1 MRHLLS
7 REPIPCWDVIRLGG
21 SSCDRVDASDWH
33 RCLAPWSFPS
43 RSRAAQRSK
52 NPSLDDEQGSYVWPP
67 EPSVGRRDVHWPW
80 GCRERSLATAAE
92 ESSGFSGSSS
102 VVASNPSPAK
112 VMTSPA
118 CVAITAI
125 NCQVGVEQARQL
137 FTGWAA
143 LRQPV
148 GQRREPGDVGNR
160 TAAGEALHPWSIKRF
175 LPLSGLCRR
184 CHRPGRR
191 SRTVR
196 LTCALMCGM
205 SFISRS
211 RSALVRTSSRIG
223 DVAVTVARRA

>member
-1 MRHLLS
+1 LRSMRHLLS

-137 FTGWAA
+137 FT
-143 LRQPV
+143 
-148 GQRREPGDVGNR
+148 
-160 TAAGEALHPWSIKRF
+160 AGP
-175 LPLSGLCRR
+175 R
-184 CHRPGRR
+184 C
-191 SRTVR
+191 
-196 LTCALMCGM
+196 A
-205 SFISRS
+205 S
-211 RSALVRTSSRIG
+211 RSASGVTPEMSATGRPLGKRCIRGALSGSCPSRVSAGGVTGLVGGRG
-223 DVAVTVARRA
+223 PCG